1 MRSPNIRHLLAR
13 RHRAQGAASLTTPP
27 PPQPP
32 QRTPRTLRT
41 EELAALLRT
50 IDPATD
56 PIMLGVGYGVSPTAF
71 TYLQAL
77 ATRLRAELIG
87 TRPAVDAGLI
97 PRSRMVG
104 QSGISIAPAYYL
116 AFGIS
121 GQQLHT
127 VGIEQSRCIVAINTD
142 PEARLCQMA
151 DYVVIADAYRV
162 ADTLLHTL

>member
-13 RHRAQGAASLTTPP
+13 RHRAQGAVSLTTATS
-27 PPQPP
+27 PQPP

-56 PIMLGVGYGVSPTAF
+56 PIMLGIGYGVSPTAF
-71 TYLQAL
+71 THLQAL

-151 DYVVIADAYRV
+151 DYVVIADARQV